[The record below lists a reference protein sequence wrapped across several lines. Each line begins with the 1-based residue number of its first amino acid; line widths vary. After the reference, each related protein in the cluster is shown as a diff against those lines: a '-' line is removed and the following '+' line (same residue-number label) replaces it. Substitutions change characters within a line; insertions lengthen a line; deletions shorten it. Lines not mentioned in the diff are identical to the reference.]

1 MNILLFGMMG
11 SGKSSVGK
19 LLAEKLGYRF
29 IELDKLILN
38 HTGYESVQAVFADKI
53 SIWKEAELE
62 LCKDLCSSDKQ
73 VIACGGGF
81 LDNELNLTYF
91 AESRVDYKAVYLYC
105 NEALLAKRVH
115 IRSKL
120 AAGNISAPAK
130 ITKHRITKNIA
141 GIFPQRDA
149 KYRLHADHV
158 VSSESESL
166 DETCQEI
173 MAMLPG

>member
-1 MNILLFGMMG
+1 MMG
-11 SGKSSVGK
+11 SGKSSIGR
-19 LLAEKLGYRF
+19 LLAENLGYRF

-38 HTGYESVQAVFADKI
+38 HTGYASVQAVFADKI
-53 SIWKEAELE
+53 SIWKEAEIALS
-62 LCKDLCSSDKQ
+62 KDLSSSDNQ

-91 AESRVDYKAVYLYC
+91 AESRVDYQAIYLYSD
-105 NEALLAKRVH
+105 EKTLASRVHARSKRVET
-115 IRSKL
+115 S
-120 AAGNISAPAK
+120 ISAPAK
-130 ITKHRITKNIA
+130 ITKHKITKNIA

-158 VSSESESL
+158 VSTETNTI

-173 MAMLPG
+173 IELLHR

>member
-1 MNILLFGMMG
+1 MG
-11 SGKSSVGK
+11 SGKSSIGR

-29 IELDKLILN
+29 IELDKQILN
-38 HTGYESVQAVFADKI
+38 HTGYESVQAVFTDKI

-62 LCKDLCSSDKQ
+62 LSKDLSSSDNQ

-91 AESRVDYKAVYLYC
+91 AESNVDYKAVYLYC
-105 NEALLAKRVH
+105 DEKTLAKRVH
-115 IRSKL
+115 DRSKL
-120 AAGNISAPAK
+120 AETNISAPAK

-149 KYRLHADHV
+149 KYRLHADHI
-158 VSSESESL
+158 VSTEANTLE
-166 DETCQEI
+166 ETCGEI
-173 MAMLPG
+173 MELLPR